1 MDASPVKRQVAIRG
15 EVQHIRNN
23 VGAAN
28 EAKEALAKAV
38 SHKWSQSRHRGGSRQ
53 GGTSLVESVTALR
66 RLWPRR

>member
-38 SHKWSQSRHRGGSRQ
+38 RQ
-53 GGTSLVESVTALR
+53 
-66 RLWPRR
+66 